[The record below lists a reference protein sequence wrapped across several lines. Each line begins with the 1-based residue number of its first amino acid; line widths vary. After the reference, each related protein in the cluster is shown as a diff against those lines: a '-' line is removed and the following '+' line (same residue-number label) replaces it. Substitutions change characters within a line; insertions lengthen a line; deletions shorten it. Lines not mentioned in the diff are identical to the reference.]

1 MSLAIFT
8 ETVLR
13 RDRTVVLVG
22 LGTIIV
28 LSWAYLGYLAWDMA
42 GIMAMEMG
50 DTGMA
55 MDMAAD
61 VATNLGMEMAMP
73 AIQPWGAV
81 DNWLMFVM
89 WAVMMFAMMTP
100 SAAPMVLTYTKISR
114 RQEGTLQPV
123 WGTAV
128 TESVTSSGTS

>member
-22 LGTIIV
+22 LGTIVV
-28 LSWAYLGYLAWDMA
+28 LSWAYLGNLAYGMSS
-42 GIMAMEMG
+42 MMTMEMG

-55 MDMAAD
+55 
-61 VATNLGMEMAMP
+61 MEMAMP

-81 DNWLMFVM
+81 DYWLMFVM
-89 WAVMMFAMMTP
+89 WAVMMFAT
-100 SAAPMVLTYTKISR
+100 
-114 RQEGTLQPV
+114 
-123 WGTAV
+123 
-128 TESVTSSGTS
+128 